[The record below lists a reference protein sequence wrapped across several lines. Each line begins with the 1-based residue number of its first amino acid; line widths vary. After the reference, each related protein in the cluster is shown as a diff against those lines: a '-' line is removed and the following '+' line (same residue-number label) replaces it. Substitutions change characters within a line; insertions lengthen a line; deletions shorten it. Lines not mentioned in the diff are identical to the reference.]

1 MLKVHEVETYYG
13 AVAALKGV
21 SFEVGQKE
29 VVTILGANGAG
40 KSTIMRTLSGVTPAS
55 RGWIEF
61 LGQRIERRPPEDIV
75 RLGIC
80 QVPEGREIFP
90 ELTAR
95 ENLRMGA
102 FIRRDKAAIQG
113 DMEQTED
120 YFPILKQRRNQ
131 LAGTLSGGEQQML
144 VIGRALM
151 ARPKLLLLDEPSMGL
166 APLIV
171 EEIFRIIQVVN
182 ERGTP
187 ILLVEQNAFTA
198 LRVAAKGYVLE
209 SGRIVL
215 SGSAG
220 ELLIDEK
227 VTQAYLGGRSR
238 LSLRG

>member
-40 KSTIMRTLSGVTPAS
+40 KSTIMRTLSGVTPAG

-90 ELTAR
+90 ELTVR

-102 FIRRDKAAIQG
+102 FIRRDKAAIQE
-113 DMEQTED
+113 DLEQTED

-187 ILLVEQNAFTA
+187 ILLVEQNAFMA

-215 SGSAG
+215 SGTAG

-227 VTQAYLGGRSR
+227 VTQAYLGGGAG
-238 LSLRG
+238 LA

>member
-1 MLKVHEVETYYG
+1 MKVHEVETYYG
-13 AVAALKGV
+13 AIAALKGV
-21 SFEVGQKE
+21 SFEVAQKE

-40 KSTIMRTLSGVTPAS
+40 KSTIMRTLSGVTPAG

-61 LGQRIERRPPEDIV
+61 LGQRIERKPPEDIV

-187 ILLVEQNAFTA
+187 ILLVEQNAKEA
-198 LRVAAKGYVLE
+198 LRISRRAYVMDT
-209 SGRIVL
+209 GRVL
-215 SGSAG
+215 LTGTG
-220 ELLIDEK
+220 EDLLNNEEVK
-227 VTQAYLGGRSR
+227 RAFLGKDYHGKWER
-238 LSLRG
+238 